1 MGAWLRIDAWLGENA
16 PEVLALLRPPA
27 TAAALAE
34 LERAVGRPL
43 PAAVV
48 EAYRAHDGAVDESA
62 TIFGAIRTTKET
74 RWATLM
80 TWLSTDRICEQL
92 SFLREL
98 GSDWPE
104 ERMPIAED
112 AGGNMVFV
120 DLETGAVA
128 AFDHEDWATFP
139 LAKDLPTLLNNLA
152 DDMANNLVELDEDAD
167 FPGLVLLD
175 KPAAGAKQPDIARD
189 RPARVLV
196 AVMLERR
203 MIALAKGHDLEPLIV
218 KLTDALELTE
228 DRREKVVEILEEN
241 AAVDE
246 LFADDDEID
255 ALLEE
260 LG

>member
-1 MGAWLRIDAWLGENA
+1 MSPWLRIDAWLGDNA
-16 PEVLALLRPPA
+16 PEVLTQLRPPA

-43 PAAVV
+43 PPAVL
-48 EAYRAHDGAVDESA
+48 EAYRAHDGAVEESS

-80 TWLSTDRICEQL
+80 TWLSTERIQEQL
-92 SFLREL
+92 SFLRDL
-98 GSDWPE
+98 GTDWPE
-104 ERMPIAED
+104 ERLPIAED

-128 AFDHEDWATFP
+128 AFDHEDWAIFP
-139 LAKDLPTLLNNLA
+139 LAKDFSTLLNNLA
-152 DDMANNLVELDEDAD
+152 DDMANNLVELDEDD
-167 FPGLVLLD
+167 DVPTLILLD
-175 KPAAGAKQPDIARD
+175 KPAAGSKQPDIARD

-196 AVMLERR
+196 AVMLERK
-203 MIALAKGHDLEPLIV
+203 MIALTKGRDIEPLIA
-218 KLTDALELTE
+218 KLTEALELTE

-241 AAVDE
+241 PAVDE